1 MQTVQ
6 QVFDRYREL
15 HEPKA
20 EAKTFVAYQHHL
32 NRIQDWKHRD
42 MASITAREVMD
53 RHAAMSRLVSNRG
66 TGECQANHVFRLLSS
81 LYGFAQKYYPAL
93 EPSLRDWAK
102 ALDNPVDALTVH
114 KQWNEIAPR
123 SSFLELDQMRVWLKA
138 VQKLSST
145 DRDFYLLC
153 LLTGGRASEVS
164 TLRWTDIN
172 FEDSRLTFWN
182 TKNGT
187 DHHIPMTRPVLNIL
201 KERAQDRH
209 GEYVFAYPDGKFPR
223 FREHEKL
230 YATLGFL
237 CRPHD
242 LRRTCATYAH
252 RNGVEDSIVERML
265 NHKLPGVTQRY
276 IQSDA
281 EVLRPAF
288 DTVARVV
295 ASCYDKPRMVL
306 LVRRDDSAA

>member
-20 EAKTFVAYQHHL
+20 EAKTFVAYQRHL

-53 RHAAMSRLVSNRG
+53 RHAEMSRLVSNRG

-93 EPSLRDWAK
+93 EPSLKEWAK

-172 FEDSRLTFWN
+172 FEDARLTFWN

-187 DHHIPMTRPVLNIL
+187 DHHIPMSRPVLNIL
-201 KERAQDRH
+201 KERFQDRH

-288 DTVARVV
+288 ETVARVV

-306 LVRRDDSAA
+306 LVRQDNSAA

>member
-20 EAKTFVAYQHHL
+20 EASTFVAYQRHL

-42 MASITAREVMD
+42 MASISAREVMD
-53 RHAAMSRLVSNRG
+53 RHAEMSRLVSNRG

-93 EPSLRDWAK
+93 EPSLKEWAK

-114 KQWNEIAPR
+114 KQWNDIEPR
-123 SSFLELDQMRVWLKA
+123 SEFLELDQMRVWLKA
-138 VQKLSST
+138 IQHLASE

-153 LLTGGRASEVS
+153 LLTGGRSTEVS
-164 TLRWTDIN
+164 TLRWSDID
-172 FEDSRLTFWN
+172 FVHSRLTFFN

-187 DHHIPMTRPVLNIL
+187 DHHIPLTRPALNIL
-201 KERAQDRH
+201 KERSQDRH
-209 GEYVFAYPDGKFPR
+209 SEYVFASADGRFPR
-223 FREHEKL
+223 FRDHEKL
-230 YATLGFL
+230 RIKLGFF

-242 LRRTCATYAH
+242 LRRTLATYAH
-252 RNGVEDSIVERML
+252 RNGVDDSVVERML

-288 DTVARVV
+288 ETVARVV

-306 LVRRDDSAA
+306 TVRQESVA

>member
-6 QVFDRYREL
+6 QVFDRYRGL

-20 EAKTFVAYQHHL
+20 KMKTFQAYQRHL

-93 EPSLRDWAK
+93 EPDLKEWAK

-114 KQWNEIAPR
+114 KQWNDIEPR
-123 SSFLELDQMRVWLKA
+123 SSFLELDQMRVWLKGIQHLA
-138 VQKLSST
+138 SE

-153 LLTGGRASEVS
+153 LLTGGRSTEVS
-164 TLRWTDIN
+164 TLRWSDIN
-172 FEDSRLTFWN
+172 FAESRLTFFN

-187 DHHIPMTRPVLNIL
+187 DHHIPLSRPALNIL
-201 KERAQDRH
+201 KERSQDRH
-209 GEYVFAYPDGKFPR
+209 SEFVFADADGKFPR
-223 FREHEKL
+223 FRDHEKL
-230 YATLGFL
+230 RTKLGFQ
-237 CRPHD
+237 CTPHD
-242 LRRTCATYAH
+242 LRRTLATYAH
-252 RNGVEDSIVERML
+252 RNGIEDSIVERML

-288 DTVARVV
+288 ETVARVV

-306 LVRRDDSAA
+306 LVRREGDAA